1 MPLSLFRFGP
11 LLTFCALALL
21 TAFLSACEAGDVNV
35 RSAARNTSGSN
46 ITMPDELREA
56 LEEALPTGHS
66 GGQLPDADEAFL
78 YGVGIGAIQE
88 LYVEAYHPREVAM
101 AGLVNLGEQA
111 NFSLKSE
118 NGVTVIDGPG
128 GSTEFDEPKGDYYLE
143 WGLHSAFVALHM
155 ITASERIRRM
165 PQSTRETEIFEGYM
179 SLLDGVSRYLPAAD
193 AELFR
198 DDVFGFGGM
207 GILIAYEENG
217 IRVREVVRGGP
228 AEESG
233 LEDGDLITHVNGQR
247 VTGDMSED
255 LVLSLLRGPV
265 GSLATVLLQ
274 REGRTLRRT
283 VSRQIVALPSLRGQM
298 VGDVAV
304 IQMAVFS
311 EQSTAEFLDVVR
323 RLRKEEPSSWLL
335 DLRENPGGLKTA
347 AQEIADYVIGQGPI
361 LVSAGRDID
370 TKDTVEAKPNDIL
383 LGAPLLVLI
392 NGNSAS
398 ASEIL
403 ASAIQDNGRGIV
415 IGSTSF
421 GKGSIQTSFDL
432 PNGAMMTVTSG
443 AFFAPSGAPLNKA
456 GVTPNVCFT
465 DRTAKAV
472 IDDALTSDPKIAA
485 LRARS
490 IIARNMKDKETYR
503 SVCPPS
509 ERYTEDDSDLALQLA
524 TSPEAYQRILSA
536 SASLSSLR

>member
-11 LLTFCALALL
+11 LFAFAALTLVTLFLAG
-21 TAFLSACEAGDVNV
+21 CEAGDVTV
-35 RSAARNTSGSN
+35 RSTARKATGSN
-46 ITMPDELREA
+46 IVMPDELRAA
-56 LEEALPTGHS
+56 LEEALPTGQS

-101 AGLVNLGEQA
+101 AGLVNLGSQA
-111 NFSLKSE
+111 DFSIRSDS
-118 NGVTVIDGPG
+118 GVTLIDGPG
-128 GSTEFDEPKGDYYLE
+128 GEMEFEEPKGDYYLE
-143 WGLHSAFVALHM
+143 WGLHSAYVALHM
-155 ITASERIRRM
+155 ITSSEQIRRM
-165 PQSTRETEIFEGYM
+165 PQPERETEIFEGYM

-217 IRVREVVRGGP
+217 IRIREVVRGGP
-228 AEESG
+228 AEEAG
-233 LEDGDLITHVNGQR
+233 LKDGDLITHVNGQR
-247 VTGDMSED
+247 VTGEMSED
-255 LVLSLLRGPV
+255 LVLGLLRGPV
-265 GSLATVLLQ
+265 GSLATVMLQ
-274 REGRTLRRT
+274 REGQTLRRT
-283 VSRQIVALPSLRGQM
+283 VSREIVALPSLRGQM

-311 EQSTAEFLDVVR
+311 EQSTEEFLEVVR
-323 RLRKEEPSSWLL
+323 RLRKNEPSSWLL

-361 LVSAGRDID
+361 LVSAGRNID
-370 TKDTVEAKPNDIL
+370 DKDTVEAKPNDIL

-456 GVTPNVCFT
+456 GVTPNICFT
-465 DRTAKAV
+465 DRTPKAV
-472 IDDALTSDPKIAA
+472 IDDALATTPNMAA

-490 IIARNMKDKETYR
+490 IIAGNMKDKETYR

-536 SASLSSLR
+536 SSSLSSLR

>member
-1 MPLSLFRFGP
+1 MLCR
-11 LLTFCALALL
+11 LT
-21 TAFLSACEAGDVNV
+21 
-35 RSAARNTSGSN
+35 
-46 ITMPDELREA
+46 
-56 LEEALPTGHS
+56 
-66 GGQLPDADEAFL
+66 
-78 YGVGIGAIQE
+78 
-88 LYVEAYHPREVAM
+88 
-101 AGLVNLGEQA
+101 
-111 NFSLKSE
+111 
-118 NGVTVIDGPG
+118 
-128 GSTEFDEPKGDYYLE
+128 
-143 WGLHSAFVALHM
+143 
-155 ITASERIRRM
+155 
-165 PQSTRETEIFEGYM
+165 
-179 SLLDGVSRYLPAAD
+179 
-193 AELFR
+193 
-198 DDVFGFGGM
+198 
-207 GILIAYEENG
+207 
-217 IRVREVVRGGP
+217 
-228 AEESG
+228 EESG

-323 RLRKEEPSSWLL
+323 RLRQEEPSSWLL

>member
-1 MPLSLFRFGP
+1 MPQSLFRFGP
-11 LLTFCALALL
+11 HLAFCALAVL
-21 TAFLSACEAGDVNV
+21 TLFLSACDAGQVN
-35 RSAARNTSGSN
+35 ARTTARKATNSS
-46 ITMPDELREA
+46 IVMPTELRTA
-56 LEEALPTGHS
+56 LEEALPTGQS

-88 LYVEAYHPREVAM
+88 LYVEAFHPREVAM
-101 AGLVNLGEQA
+101 AGLVNLGQQA
-111 NFSLKSE
+111 NFTLKSDG
-118 NGVTVIDGPG
+118 GVTRIEGPG
-128 GSTEFDEPKGDYYLE
+128 GQMEFEEPDGDYYLE

-155 ITASERIRRM
+155 ITSSERIRRM
-165 PQSTRETEIFEGYM
+165 PQAERETEIFEGYM

-193 AELFR
+193 ADLFR

-228 AEESG
+228 AEEAG
-233 LEDGDLITHVNGQR
+233 LADGDLITHVNGQR
-247 VTGDMSED
+247 VTGEMSED

-265 GSLATVLLQ
+265 GSLATVMLQ
-274 REGRTLRRT
+274 RDGRTLRRT

-311 EQSTAEFLDVVR
+311 EQSTEEFLDVVR
-323 RLRKEEPSSWLL
+323 RLRKEQPASWLL

-347 AQEIADYVIGQGPI
+347 AQEIADYVVGKGPI
-361 LVSAGRDID
+361 LV
-370 TKDTVEAKPNDIL
+370 
-383 LGAPLLVLI
+383 
-392 NGNSAS
+392 SAS

-403 ASAIQDNGRGIV
+403 ASAIQDNGRGII

-465 DRTAKAV
+465 DRTPKAV
-472 IDDALTSDPKIAA
+472 IDDAMASSPDIAA
-485 LRARS
+485 LQARS
-490 IIARNMKDKETYR
+490 IIAQNMKDKKNYR
-503 SVCPPS
+503 NVCPPS
-509 ERYTEDDSDLALQLA
+509 DRYTEDDSDLALQIA
-524 TSPEAYQRILSA
+524 MSPQAYQRILSA